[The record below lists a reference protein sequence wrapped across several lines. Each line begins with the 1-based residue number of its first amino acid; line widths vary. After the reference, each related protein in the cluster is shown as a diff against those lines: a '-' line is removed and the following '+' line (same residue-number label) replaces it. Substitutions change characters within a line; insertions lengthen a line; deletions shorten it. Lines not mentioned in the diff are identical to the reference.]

1 MISSPISPA
10 DMLLFADVITQGSFT
25 AAAQVNG
32 ISKQAVSERVAK
44 LEAVLGVRLLQRT
57 TRSLKPTEAG
67 QRYYLECMSIAER
80 IEQANATILAEQ
92 SEPTGT
98 LTISTP
104 NVFGRA
110 NLISILKIYQA
121 RWPKVKISL
130 HLTDRLVNLV
140 EEGID
145 IALRVSQLTDSALSV
160 RRLGTVHSYFVA
172 SPELIDAQQAKTDL
186 ELLRNAPALSLRTGE
201 VWEMPDG
208 SKLRPQSSITIN
220 DLVALTSACQEG
232 LGVARLPGMLCRSL
246 VEQNKLRFLLDG
258 APATSFSVYAAYLS
272 KKQLAPKIRSFIDL
286 LVEQRMLFT
295 DAD

>member
-1 MISSPISPA
+1 
-10 DMLLFADVITQGSFT
+10 MLLFADVITQGSFT
-25 AAAQVNG
+25 VAARVNG

-67 QRYYLECMSIAER
+67 QRYYLECVSIAER
-80 IEQANATILAEQ
+80 IEQANVTIQAEQ

-98 LTISTP
+98 LTMSAP
-104 NVFGRA
+104 NIFGRT
-110 NLISILKIYQA
+110 NLIGILKNYQQ
-121 RWPKVKISL
+121 RWPKVKINL

-140 EEGID
+140 EDGID
-145 IALRVSQLTDSALSV
+145 IVLRVSQLTDSALSV

-172 SPELIDAQQAKTDL
+172 SPHLINAQQAKNDL
-186 ELLRNAPALSLRTGE
+186 ELIRNAPALSFRSDE

-208 SKLRPQSSITIN
+208 SKLRPQSTIIIN
-220 DLVALTSACQEG
+220 DLVALTGACQEG
-232 LGVARLPGMLCRSL
+232 LGVARVPGMLCRPL
-246 VEQNKLRFLLDG
+246 IEQNRLQLLFDG
-258 APATSFSVYAAYLS
+258 APATSFSVYVAYLS

-286 LVEQRMLFT
+286 LVEQRTSFT